1 MPTTDNYTTT
11 AASYK
16 NLFQG
21 QGRTNAPAAVNANEQ
36 YDRDNLLHFIEDKFK
51 SNVKGGFSLINLR
64 AFLHTLVKSIRNQA
78 DDKSYVVIGN
88 RGGRVSTGDA
98 GRFYYGS
105 SGSGYN
111 TFSSY
116 TSNELSL
123 SAQDSFN
130 AISAPFEFFNV
141 ACKGTIQNGTD
152 RGDVTIKLCYSDQ
165 DNGVDADVQNLT
177 QIGSTTVDC
186 AITDT
191 GYDYSISSVVKVPA
205 GKLIWLL
212 IENTGHT
219 SGTEYLYFTN
229 CLYATTHSTNW
240 TSS

>member
-1 MPTTDNYTTT
+1 MAATDNYTDS
-11 AASYK
+11 ASGYSAV
-16 NLFQG
+16 FSA
-21 QGRTNAPAAVNANEQ
+21 QGRTNASAAITANEQ
-36 YDRDNLLHFIEDKFK
+36 ADRDNLLHFVEDKFK
-51 SNVKGGFSLINLR
+51 TNVKGGFSLYNLR
-64 AFLHTLVKSIRNQA
+64 AFLHTLIKSIRVQA
-78 DDKSYVVIGN
+78 DDKAYVVIGN
-88 RGGRVSTGDA
+88 RGGRISSGDA
-98 GRFYYGS
+98 GRYYYGS
-105 SGSGYN
+105 SSSGYN

-116 TSNELSL
+116 TSNESNL
-123 SAQDSFN
+123 SAQYSFN
-130 AISAPFEFFNV
+130 AISAPFELFDV
-141 ACKGTIQNGTD
+141 SCKGTIQNGTST
-152 RGDVTIKLCYSDQ
+152 GDITIKLLYSDQ
-165 DNGVDADVQNLT
+165 DNGVDNYVQNLT

-191 GYDYSISSVVKVPA
+191 GYDYAVSSVVKVPA